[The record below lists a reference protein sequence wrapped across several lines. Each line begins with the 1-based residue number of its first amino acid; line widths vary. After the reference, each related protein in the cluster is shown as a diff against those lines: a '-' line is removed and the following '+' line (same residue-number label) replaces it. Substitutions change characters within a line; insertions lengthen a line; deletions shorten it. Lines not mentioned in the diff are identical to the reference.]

1 MLAAALY
8 IFERQRTNLPM
19 HIEQYPSICSP
30 SPIWGSWHDSELP
43 ILFGTFNGSTAT
55 TAEVELSQSL
65 QTLFANFAKN
75 PVNVSPAP
83 NWHPHEPGYLG
94 IASIPTLD
102 KSVYQGI
109 VGPDDSINPV
119 QTISTDG
126 PCVVWDAFLDS
137 PPLTF
142 AGNYSR
148 GMSMVNNQVGDRI
161 RTFPNAS
168 LIRIDFGLR

>member
-1 MLAAALY
+1 MLWLLRDY
-8 IFERQRTNLPM
+8 FSQQS
-19 HIEQYPSICSP
+19 HFVV
-30 SPIWGSWHDSELP
+30 P

-119 QTISTDG
+119 QTISTVSTRNHDATFTRLLNVSFMKQDG